1 MAAATETKTFPPIGM
16 GPETWGPI
24 FWTTMH
30 IVTLGYPA
38 SPSAEEKAGAAAFF
52 NSLRTMIPCPIC
64 REHYGAFLAES
75 PVEAATHSR
84 DALVFWAFALHNKVN
99 DRLGKRQIS
108 WEEFITHMRA
118 LSASGH
124 TRLPSR
130 CGPSPILSLLV
141 GGAALFG
148 IGAAAYI
155 LFRQGRGT

>member
-1 MAAATETKTFPPIGM
+1 MATAEKRFPPIGM

-30 IVTLGYPA
+30 IVTLGYPV
-38 SPSAEEKAGAAAFF
+38 SPSADEKAGAAAFF
-52 NSLRTMIPCPIC
+52 NSLQTMIPCPIC
-64 REHYGAFLAES
+64 REHYAAFLAES
-75 PVEAATHSR
+75 PVETANGSR
-84 DALVFWAFALHNKVN
+84 DELVFWAFTLHNKVN
-99 DRLGKRQIS
+99 DRLGKRQIT
-108 WEEFITHMRA
+108 WDDFIANMRA

-124 TRLPSR
+124 TRLPSK

-155 LFRQGRGT
+155 LLKQNRMN

>member
-1 MAAATETKTFPPIGM
+1 MAAPTKHNFPAIGM

-64 REHYGAFLAES
+64 REHYVAFLAES
-75 PVEAATHSR
+75 PVEAATGSR
-84 DALVFWAFALHNKVN
+84 DALVFWAFTLHNKVN
-99 DRLGKRQIS
+99 DRLGKRILK
-108 WEEFITHMRA
+108 WDEFIANMRA
-118 LSASGH
+118 LSESGH
-124 TRLPSR
+124 TRLPSK

-148 IGAAAYI
+148 IGAAAYV
-155 LFRQGRGT
+155 LVKQGRAT